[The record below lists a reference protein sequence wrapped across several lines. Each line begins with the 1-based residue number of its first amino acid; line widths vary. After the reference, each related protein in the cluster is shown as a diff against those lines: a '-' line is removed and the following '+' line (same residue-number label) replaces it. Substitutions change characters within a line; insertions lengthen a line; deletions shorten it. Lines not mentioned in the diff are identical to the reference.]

1 MKNILGI
8 RYSQWKMI
16 FWLTTNLIFYKE
28 NLLSK
33 TKMIVCISYAIHLK
47 SNQEQCFSEYIHF
60 LGGGKSMF
68 CSLCYTVLHKRGHTN
83 TIVCYISI

>member
-33 TKMIVCISYAIHLK
+33 TKIIRNSPQVK
-47 SNQEQCFSEYIHF
+47 SR
-60 LGGGKSMF
+60 
-68 CSLCYTVLHKRGHTN
+68 TVFF
-83 TIVCYISI
+83 